1 MPYPCRPSRS
11 LFLPL
16 FGSRIRSWDQLG
28 EHQGQSRVQETQSQ
42 LNLAPRAC
50 SPCRGV
56 LGKAGQGPSF
66 SITLA
71 TPTPLTAS
79 RLLSLPCLLQSSWIA
94 WLSHVLQTIP
104 CRVSL
109 FCRVHPTP
117 QHPLSLVQTP
127 LRADTLF
134 LPEGLPQK
142 YEGVWQTWV

>member
-1 MPYPCRPSRS
+1 MPYPCRPSCS

-28 EHQGQSRVQETQSQ
+28 EHQGQSRVQEMQSQ
-42 LNLAPRAC
+42 LILAPRAC

-56 LGKAGQGPSF
+56 LGNAGQGPFF

-104 CRVSL
+104 CHVSL
-109 FCRVHPTP
+109 SCRVHATP
-117 QHPLSLVQTP
+117 RHLLSLVQTP
-127 LRADTLF
+127 LQVNTLF
-134 LPEGLPQK
+134 LPAVLPQK
-142 YEGVWQTWV
+142 YEGV